1 MLLQKCKMKKCST
14 SVKKCSVEG
23 QCIWHRECSTPWV
36 TSEAPR
42 SQEPRGT
49 NAKTDHENN
58 GTGSCVSPL
67 REAFLKYGLFIF
79 TKAPQRMSLTFYG
92 WELRELK
99 GEIFEAGSPKSPLLH
114 LHQKA
119 GGALTQ
125 WTHGSHT
132 KLMLTTSHTHLILDC
147 MLFEDWIQSPEFL
160 PTDSEFS

>member
-23 QCIWHRECSTPWV
+23 QCIWHRECSTLWV

-49 NAKTDHENN
+49 NAKTDHQNN

-79 TKAPQRMSLTFYG
+79 TKAPQRMSLAFYG

-99 GEIFEAGSPKSPLLH
+99 GEIFEAGSQDPQNLHSSTYIRRLEAPSPDEPMVH
-114 LHQKA
+114 IQRWCSPQA
-119 GGALTQ
+119 T
-125 WTHGSHT
+125 
-132 KLMLTTSHTHLILDC
+132 LILY
-147 MLFEDWIQSPEFL
+147 
-160 PTDSEFS
+160 